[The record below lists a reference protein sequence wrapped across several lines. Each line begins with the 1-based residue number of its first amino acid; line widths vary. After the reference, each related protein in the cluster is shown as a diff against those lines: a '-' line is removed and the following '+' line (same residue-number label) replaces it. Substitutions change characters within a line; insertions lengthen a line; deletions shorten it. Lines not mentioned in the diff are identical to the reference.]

1 MLNIATIMENE
12 FEDELKDY
20 LTFLAWASKEME
32 DIYNEEVNN
41 EINN

>member
-1 MLNIATIMENE
+1 MQTKE

-32 DIYNEEVNN
+32 EIYNEE
-41 EINN
+41 INKQS